1 MSSQSRF
8 QYSEKRN
15 YLSPNSTN
23 EDYNEMIRSMT
34 EILKDSQKDTIIDP
48 VINTFF
54 SLSAFQENVLPLDIP
69 QNVKGAPSWFSE
81 TISRYDRFE
90 ALKNTNPRLKAYLE
104 KLKTSHDNVNN
115 DVIHIMDSLV
125 FKTAH
130 NVIQFFAFSSI
141 LYVMIYMNSDLFGNH
156 RKITVGGKNITNT
169 NTIQQGSPPL
179 FGDIGLMQS
188 LNAGI
193 QNSKIIDQK
202 AIIRDIYDIFQE
214 MNVRNDLYLA
224 HVPGNIQK
232 NDNISK
238 QQEYIDTKEKEFNRR
253 KSYVITMVNKNHRVR
268 DSYDRKYFWNIIQF
282 FILVIITLAFIAIMY
297 SVKNNSLQVRM
308 VGFILLSISAG
319 SLSVM
324 SMYGLLKNL
333 V

>member
-15 YLSPNSTN
+15 YLSPNNTN

-48 VINTFF
+48 VINRFF
-54 SLSAFQENVLPLDIP
+54 SLSSFQDNVLPLNIP
-69 QNVKGAPSWFSE
+69 QNVNGSSSWFSE
-81 TISRYDRFE
+81 RISRNDRFE
-90 ALKNTNPRLKAYLE
+90 ALKNTNPRLKQYLE
-104 KLKTSHDNVNN
+104 QLKTSHDSVND

-130 NVIQFFAFSSI
+130 NVIQFFALSSI
-141 LYVMIYMNSDLFGNH
+141 LYVMIYMNSDLFGTN
-156 RKITVGGKNITNT
+156 RKITFGGKNITNR
-169 NTIQQGSPPL
+169 NTIQQGGAPL
-179 FGDIGLMQS
+179 FKDVGLMQS

-193 QNSKIIDQK
+193 QNSQVIDQK
-202 AIIRDIYDIFQE
+202 AIVRDIYDIFQE

-232 NDNISK
+232 NKNISK
-238 QQEYIDTKEKEFNRR
+238 QQDYIGIKEKEFNRR

-268 DSYDRKYFWNIIQF
+268 DSYDRKYFWTAIQF
-282 FILVIITLAFIAIMY
+282 FILVIITIAFIAIMY

-308 VGFILLSISAG
+308 VGLILLSISAG

-324 SMYGLLKNL
+324 SMYGLLKSFL
-333 V
+333 